1 MSAPATSSGLGASAL
16 CGSITPVSGPPVVIR
31 AARESE
37 LPLISALEKSGDQL
51 FRAAGLD
58 RIADAPAPEPD
69 AYRPALED
77 GRLLVAVDEQDAA
90 VGFIRL
96 EMLDGDPHVEQV
108 SVHPDH
114 AGRGI
119 GASLL
124 AAAEQVACARGHRR
138 MTLTTFRDVPW
149 NGPYYT
155 RLGWST
161 LRAADLPPEL
171 AAARQ
176 HERDIGLDEWPRQA
190 MAKNL

>member
-1 MSAPATSSGLGASAL
+1 M
-16 CGSITPVSGPPVVIR
+16 VIR

-51 FRAAGLD
+51 FRAAGMD

-69 AYRPALED
+69 AYRPAVED
-77 GRLLVAVDEQDAA
+77 GRLLVAVDERDSAL
-90 VGFIRL
+90 GFIRL
-96 EMLDGDPHVEQV
+96 EMLDGGPHVEQV
-108 SVHPDH
+108 SVHPDC

-124 AAAEQVACARGHRR
+124 AAAEQLARARGYRR

-149 NGPYYT
+149 NGPYYI
-155 RLGWST
+155 RLGWSV
-161 LRAADLPPEL
+161 LPAADLPPEL

-176 HERDIGLDEWPRQA
+176 RERDLGLDEWPRQA

>member
-1 MSAPATSSGLGASAL
+1 MA
-16 CGSITPVSGPPVVIR
+16 IR

-37 LPLISALEKSGDQL
+37 LPLISALEESGDEL
-51 FRAAGLD
+51 FRAVGMG
-58 RIADAPAPEPD
+58 RVADAPAPEPG
-69 AYRPALED
+69 AYRPALQD
-77 GRLLVAVDEQDAA
+77 GRLLVAVDGQDAP

-96 EMLDGDPHVEQV
+96 EMLDGGPHVEQV
-108 SVHPDH
+108 SVHPDR
-114 AGRGI
+114 AGHGI

-124 AAAEQVACARGHRR
+124 AAAEEVARARGHRR

-155 RLGWST
+155 RLGWSA
-161 LRAADLPPEL
+161 LRTADLPPEL

-176 HERDIGLDEWPRQA
+176 HERDLGLDEWPRQA

>member
-1 MSAPATSSGLGASAL
+1 
-16 CGSITPVSGPPVVIR
+16 
-31 AARESE
+31 
-37 LPLISALEKSGDQL
+37 
-51 FRAAGLD
+51 
-58 RIADAPAPEPD
+58 
-69 AYRPALED
+69 
-77 GRLLVAVDEQDAA
+77 LVAVDERDAA
-90 VGFIRL
+90 LGFVRL

-108 SVHPDH
+108 SVHSDC

-119 GASLL
+119 GAALL
-124 AAAEQVACARGHRR
+124 AAAEQLARARGHRR

-171 AAARQ
+171 AATRQ
-176 HERDIGLDEWPRQA
+176 HERDLGLDEWPRQA

>member
-1 MSAPATSSGLGASAL
+1 M
-16 CGSITPVSGPPVVIR
+16 VIR

-37 LPLISALEKSGDQL
+37 LPLISALEKSGDGL
-51 FRAAGLD
+51 FRAAGMD
-58 RIADAPAPEPD
+58 RVADAPAPEPD
-69 AYRPALED
+69 TYRPALQD
-77 GRLLVAVDEQDAA
+77 GLLLVAVDERDAA
-90 VGFIRL
+90 LGFVRL

-108 SVHPDH
+108 SVHPDC

-119 GASLL
+119 GAALL
-124 AAAEQVACARGHRR
+124 AAAEQLARARGHRR

-171 AAARQ
+171 AATRQ
-176 HERDIGLDEWPRQA
+176 HERDLGLDEWPRQA

>member
-1 MSAPATSSGLGASAL
+1 
-16 CGSITPVSGPPVVIR
+16 VVIR

-77 GRLLVAVDEQDAA
+77 GRLLVAVDERDAPH
-90 VGFIRL
+90 GFIRL
-96 EMLDGDPHVEQV
+96 EMLDGGPHVEQV
-108 SVHPDH
+108 SVHPDY

-124 AAAEQVACARGHRR
+124 AAAEQVARARGHRR

-155 RLGWST
+155 RLGWSA
-161 LRAADLPPEL
+161 LPAADLPPEL

-176 HERDIGLDEWPRQA
+176 HERDLGLDEWPRQA